1 MAQTL
6 AGGDLTV
13 FGDLTL
19 INSVSSALADV
30 AITTGATTSSTINFG
45 VAGLK
50 QIKARLNVKGASAS
64 SVGQIVLAVSTTS
77 AFTGK
82 EVIAAGP
89 VIAPAT
95 TNGSYV
101 LDVVGRSI
109 TGFQYG
115 RLEALQL
122 SGTAAFTVDASVL
135 AV

>member
-1 MAQTL
+1 MTQTL
-6 AGGDLTV
+6 TGGDLTV
-13 FGDLTL
+13 FGDLAVVQ
-19 INSVSSALADV
+19 SVSSALADV

-50 QIKARLNVKGASAS
+50 TIKARLNIKGASAS
-64 SVGQIVLAVSTTS
+64 AVGQIQLVVSTTS
-77 AFTGK
+77 AFTTP
-82 EVIAAGP
+82 EHISAP

-95 TNGSYV
+95 TNDSYMF
-101 LDVVGRSI
+101 DVVGRSI
-109 TGFQYG
+109 KGFQYA